1 MLTLKVKP
9 DAEDVRV
16 SYSTDAPS
24 GDDRAVEHVRGRL
37 SEEELARG
45 LVQVKGDVPVWLDSV
60 WKALYP

>member
-9 DAEDVRV
+9 DAESVRV

-24 GDDRAVEHVRGRL
+24 GDDRTMDFVRGRL
-37 SEEELARG
+37 DEAELARG
-45 LVQVKGDVPVWLDSV
+45 LMQVKGDMPVWLDSV